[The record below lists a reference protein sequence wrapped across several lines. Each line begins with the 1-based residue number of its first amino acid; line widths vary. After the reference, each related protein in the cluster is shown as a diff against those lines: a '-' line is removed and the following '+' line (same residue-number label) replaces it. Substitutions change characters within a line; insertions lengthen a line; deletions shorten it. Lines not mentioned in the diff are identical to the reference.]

1 MISIFMG
8 QQMSKDEGNSVSLPR
23 IYYSRIISRILS
35 SIIFFFVV
43 VFLAMNIYSRI
54 NGVFILLNSTI
65 AEKLNFIINSIL
77 SMGVTLVMFIIS
89 FLDFGGKINAKL
101 IVSNEGLEYRNLFY
115 QLNTKWQD
123 IQGVNRNYRSLLDP
137 NGAESLRLS
146 HSEIHHNSKIIQ
158 WIMKSE
164 GANLKIP
171 ISDFAWKWRSSDL
184 GKLIQDNVIK
194 LNFWFID
201 K

>member
-1 MISIFMG
+1 ML
-8 QQMSKDEGNSVSLPR
+8 KDKGNSVSLPR
-23 IYYSRIISRILS
+23 IYYSRTIIRILS
-35 SIIFFFVV
+35 SIILFIVV

-54 NGVFILLNSTI
+54 NGAFILLNSTI
-65 AEKLNFIINSIL
+65 AEKLDFIINSIL
-77 SMGVTLVMFIIS
+77 SIGVTLVMFTIS
-89 FLDFGGKINAKL
+89 FLDFGRKINAKI
-101 IVSNEGLEYRNLFY
+101 IVSNEGLEYSNLFY

-123 IQGVNRNYRSLLDP
+123 IQGLNRYYISLLDP

-146 HSEIHHNSKIIQ
+146 HSEIQQNLKIIQ

-164 GANLKIP
+164 GVNLKIP
-171 ISDFAWKWRSSDL
+171 ISDFAWRWRSSDL

-194 LNFWFID
+194 MNFWFID